1 MKIHSLTLENL
12 RGFAGKHEIKFTDDH
27 VVAFI
32 GVNGSGKSTVLE
44 AVADGLSHLI
54 TPINKANG
62 STQYR
67 FDRFAVN
74 SKAETASWS
83 VRFSYVGSSKI
94 YEFAQ
99 SVHNSVIIFEGPIIA
114 YGEREKDLV
123 NQLSKDIVAENKIV
137 PVLGYYHATSSSLDP
152 DTYSNKG
159 LYPVFSR
166 EQAYD
171 NALMANVDF
180 GQITEFYAQVIN
192 LENSEKVNNDEA
204 YTSPLAQSFKLGTVK
219 FLNTIQG
226 TEDLHTVQLVRQ
238 GFQQLLAYKKR
249 ETLLYLNQLS
259 SGERS
264 VIGLVMDLIYR
275 CVLANSHLPDPLHS
289 PGIVLIDEIELHL
302 HPRWQANI
310 IKALTTTF
318 PNIQF
323 IISTHAPL
331 VINQLKDEQL
341 FVLREN
347 VIIPGT
353 ELQTTYGMSA
363 SDVITQIMGAPSR
376 PPEVRDRLN
385 EIATLLSDPTPDN
398 LSEAQRRLDTLRE
411 DISPHDTEFLQL
423 SNLLSIEESAVD
435 L

>member
-1 MKIHSLTLENL
+1 M
-12 RGFAGKHEIKFTDDH
+12 
-27 VVAFI
+27 
-32 GVNGSGKSTVLE
+32 
-44 AVADGLSHLI
+44 
-54 TPINKANG
+54 
-62 STQYR
+62 
-67 FDRFAVN
+67 
-74 SKAETASWS
+74 
-83 VRFSYVGSSKI
+83 
-94 YEFAQ
+94 
-99 SVHNSVIIFEGPIIA
+99 
-114 YGEREKDLV
+114 EKDLV
-123 NQLSKDIVAENKIV
+123 NQLSKDIVAENKVV